1 MIRQFDIQN
10 LITLATFLAGAGS
23 AVWGMLQYFSTNEK
37 KKFAAEREFQHLKR
51 NQQQMQQALDKMME
65 ELDELSDDMK
75 TQNACFNMLLSQS
88 GQSLSGI
95 FAQKKRNE
103 PTTDREN

>member
-1 MIRQFDIQN
+1 MKFDLQN
-10 LITLATFLAGAGS
+10 FISLATYLAGVGS
-23 AVWGMLQYFSTNEK
+23 AVWGMLQFYSSSEK

-51 NQQQMQQALDKMME
+51 NQQQMQEALAKMME

-75 TQNACFNMLLSQS
+75 TQNACFNLLLSQS

>member
-1 MIRQFDIQN
+1 MGNVDIN
-10 LITLATFLAGAGS
+10 SIISLLTFLAGAGS
-23 AVWGMLQYFSTNEK
+23 AVWGMLQYYSSSEK
-37 KKFAAEREFQHLKR
+37 KKFAAEREFTHLKN
-51 NQQQMQQALDKMME
+51 NQQQMQYALSKMME

-75 TQNACFNMLLSQS
+75 TQNACFNLLLSQS

-95 FAQKKRNE
+95 FAQKNRNE